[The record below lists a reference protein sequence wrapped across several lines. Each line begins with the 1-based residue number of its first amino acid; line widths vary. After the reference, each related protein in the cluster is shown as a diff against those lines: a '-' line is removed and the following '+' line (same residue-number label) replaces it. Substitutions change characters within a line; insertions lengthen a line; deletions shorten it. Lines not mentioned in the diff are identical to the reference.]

1 MFSVY
6 VLKHSD
12 TNEIYI
18 GKTSNLA
25 RRLAEHN
32 ASKQRA
38 THRVCGKWILVYAEA
53 YRSEEDASKREK
65 RLKQHGR
72 AKQEIMKRA
81 ENSLKDWNQKV
92 VLGTAVYSVCVSE
105 CGIRQIQSGVQ
116 HSLSMER
123 ASEMKA
129 TSVIFISE
137 RANIGGEDV
146 LKYKFQCRA
155 EHQCEKRCTAFLTG
169 M

>member
-1 MFSVY
+1 MQNSVRRDANTTLKKLYTQHHSLVLSYNVEMFSVY

-81 ENSLKDWNQKV
+81 ENSLKD
-92 VLGTAVYSVCVSE
+92 
-105 CGIRQIQSGVQ
+105 
-116 HSLSMER
+116 
-123 ASEMKA
+123 
-129 TSVIFISE
+129 
-137 RANIGGEDV
+137 
-146 LKYKFQCRA
+146 
-155 EHQCEKRCTAFLTG
+155 
-169 M
+169 